1 MSAPNNV
8 MRIDMRGAVPLAN
21 GTLVD
26 VWIAQQKGGM
36 FSNNYEGT
44 WLQVVDTGVIYSDA
58 LFYREESSVVHREH
72 PESLEVRG
80 DLHTL
85 ARLRG
90 RIVYCRVAFT
100 YEQQMTTLLVQYENA
115 PAVYR

>member
-1 MSAPNNV
+1 MSTSNNV
-8 MRIDMRGAVPLAN
+8 TRIDMRGAVPLAN

-58 LFYREESSVVHREH
+58 LFYREASSVIHREH
-72 PESLEVRG
+72 PASLEVRG

-100 YEQQMTTLLVQYENA
+100 HEHQMTTLLVQYENA

>member
-8 MRIDMRGAVPLAN
+8 MRIDMHGAVPIAN

-26 VWIAQQKGGM
+26 VWIAQQKGGI
-36 FSNNYEGT
+36 FSSTYHGT

-58 LFYREESSVVHREH
+58 MFYREESSVVHREH
-72 PESLEVRG
+72 PASLEVRG
-80 DLHTL
+80 DLHT
-85 ARLRG
+85 RVKLRG
-90 RIVYCRVAFT
+90 RVIYCRVAYT
-100 YEQQMTTLLVQYENA
+100 HEQQMTTLLVQYENA

>member
-8 MRIDMRGAVPLAN
+8 MRIDMQGAVPLAN

-36 FSNNYEGT
+36 FSNDYEGT
-44 WLQVVDTGVIYSDA
+44 WLQVVDTGVIYSDD
-58 LFYREESSVVHREH
+58 LFYREKSSVIRREH
-72 PESLEVRG
+72 PESLEVRR

-85 ARLRG
+85 ARFRG
-90 RIVYCRVAFT
+90 RIVHCRVAFT
-100 YEQQMTTLLVQYENA
+100 HEHQMTTLLVQSENA

>member
-1 MSAPNNV
+1 MSASNNIV
-8 MRIDMRGAVPLAN
+8 RIDMCGAVPLAN

-26 VWIAQQKGGM
+26 VWIAQQKGGI
-36 FSNNYEGT
+36 FSNDYKGT

-58 LFYREESSVVHREH
+58 MFYREISSLIVRDH
-72 PESLEVRG
+72 PPSLEVRS
-80 DLHTL
+80 DLDTL
-85 ARLRG
+85 ARFRG